1 MSTNIGSDGAPDAF
15 AGTGTATV
23 APAAATSLPRG
34 EIGLLG
40 VLMPG
45 LAQVAPAFNLFFTT
59 GLMAAFAGASVPLV
73 FLISMVGLIATA
85 ASLALFSGVFPSAG
99 SFLTYIARS
108 MGVRTS
114 VVVGVITLLGYII
127 AFGGIYIFVGQY
139 IVLNVLN
146 DPHIWGITQIVT
158 IAYGVLVVAP
168 VILGLKFGVRT
179 TVVLYAFEVVLLL
192 ALAIAVLAKGGSQ
205 GLSAT
210 PFHWPGGSGTKD
222 IFIAFSLA
230 VLAFGGFEAAA
241 PLAEET
247 RNPRRNVPLAV
258 IGTVVISG
266 ILYVFCSYALII
278 AFGPDHISALVSD
291 PNPFHTAAQHYIAPL
306 APLITWIFLTSVT
319 SSYVAANTQTARVIF
334 AGARGGL
341 WAKTLASVSPRFRT
355 PWAAAIAFVAPSIA
369 IGVISTAFTDPGT
382 AVGLLSTYG
391 ILGLVL
397 MYLMANIALIV
408 QWVRFRRSGVRK
420 NVWGWVVTPVI
431 GVLVLAIPIWG
442 DLRPGQ
448 PAPYSYLPWL
458 TIGLIGAGI
467 VYMLVLSAVRPRA
480 IEFAVANLEGEVEAA
495 SAAL

>member
-1 MSTNIGSDGAPDAF
+1 MSMNTGPADAF
-15 AGTGTATV
+15 AGTAT
-23 APAAATSLPRG
+23 APAPGATLPRG

-139 IVLNVLN
+139 IVENVLN

-158 IAYGVLVVAP
+158 ILYGALVVAP
-168 VILGLKFGVRT
+168 VVLGLKFGVRT
-179 TVVLYAFEVVLLL
+179 TVVLYVFEVVLLL
-192 ALAIAVLAKGGSQ
+192 ALAITVLAKGGAQ
-205 GLSAT
+205 GLSGT
-210 PFHWPGGSGTKD
+210 PFRWPGGSGTKD

-278 AFGPDHISALVSD
+278 AFGPGHISALVAD
-291 PNPFHTAAQHYIAPL
+291 PNPFHTAAAKFIAPL

-408 QWVRFRRSGVRK
+408 QWARFRRAGVRK

-458 TIGLIGAGI
+458 TIALIAAGV
-467 VYMLVLSAVRPRA
+467 VYMLVLSAVRPQA
-480 IEFAVANLEGEVEAA
+480 IQHAVANLEGEVEAA

>member
-1 MSTNIGSDGAPDAF
+1 
-15 AGTGTATV
+15 
-23 APAAATSLPRG
+23 
-34 EIGLLG
+34 
-40 VLMPG
+40 MPG

-139 IVLNVLN
+139 IVQNVLN

-168 VILGLKFGVRT
+168 VIIGLKFGVRT

-192 ALAIAVLAKGGSQ
+192 ALAITVLAKGGAH

-278 AFGPDHISALVSD
+278 AFGPGTSARWCRTRTRSTPPPSFIS
-291 PNPFHTAAQHYIAPL
+291 PL

-408 QWVRFRRSGVRK
+408 QWARFRRAGVRK
-420 NVWGWVVTPVI
+420 NVWAWVVTPVI

-458 TIGLIGAGI
+458 TIALIAAGI
-467 VYMLVLSAVRPRA
+467 IYMLVLGAVRPRA
-480 IEFAVANLEGEVEAA
+480 IENAVANLEGEVGAA

>member
-1 MSTNIGSDGAPDAF
+1 MAANIQT
-15 AGTGTATV
+15 AGETSRAT
-23 APAAATSLPRG
+23 LPRG

-85 ASLALFSGVFPSAG
+85 GSLALFSGVFPSAG
-99 SFLTYIARS
+99 SFLTYIARAI
-108 MGVRTS
+108 GARTS

-158 IAYGVLVVAP
+158 ILYGVLVVAP
-168 VILGLKFGVRT
+168 VVLGLKFGVRT
-179 TVVLYAFEVVLLL
+179 TIVLYLFEVVLLL
-192 ALAIAVLAKGGSQ
+192 VLAIAVLAKGGAQ
-205 GLSAT
+205 GLSGT
-210 PFHWPGGSGTKD
+210 PLHWPGGSGTKD

-278 AFGPDHISALVSD
+278 AFGPSHMSALTSD
-291 PNPFHTAAQHYIAPL
+291 GNPFQTAAKHFIAPL

-341 WAKTLASVSPRFRT
+341 WPRGLAAVSPRFRT

-408 QWVRFRRSGVRK
+408 QFFRFRRSGVRK
-420 NVWGWVVTPVI
+420 NPLAWVVTPVI
-431 GVLVLAIPIWG
+431 GVLVLAIPVWG

-458 TIGLIGAGI
+458 TIALIAAG
-467 VYMLVLSAVRPRA
+467 VLYMLVLQATRPRA
-480 IEFAVANLEGEVEAA
+480 LDQAVSLLEGEVEAA
-495 SAAL
+495 SGAT

>member
-1 MSTNIGSDGAPDAF
+1 MAANTQTADE
-15 AGTGTATV
+15 AGRAT
-23 APAAATSLPRG
+23 LPRG

-45 LAQVAPAFNLFFTT
+45 LAQVAPAFNLFFTA
-59 GLMAAFAGASVPLV
+59 GVMAAFAGASVPLV

-85 ASLALFSGVFPSAG
+85 ASLALFSGVYPSAG
-99 SFLTYIARS
+99 SFLTYIARA
-108 MGVRTS
+108 MGTRTS
-114 VVVGVITLLGYII
+114 LVVGVMTLLGYII

-139 IVLNVLN
+139 ITANVLN
-146 DPHIWGITQIVT
+146 DPHIWGITQIIT
-158 IAYGVLVVAP
+158 IIYGALVVAP
-168 VILGLKFGVRT
+168 VVLGLKFGVRT
-179 TVVLYAFEVVLLL
+179 TVVLYLFEVVLLL
-192 ALAIAVLAKGGSQ
+192 VLAIAVLAKGGAE
-205 GLSAT
+205 GLSGI
-210 PFHWPGGSGTKD
+210 PFTWPSGSGTKD
-222 IFIAFSLA
+222 IFIAFSFA

-258 IGTVVISG
+258 IGTVVVSG

-278 AFGPDHISALVSD
+278 AFGPSHMGALAAD
-291 PNPFHTAAQHYIAPL
+291 GNPFQTAAKHFIAPL

-319 SSYVAANTQTARVIF
+319 SSYVAANTQTSRVIF

-341 WAKTLASVSPRFRT
+341 WPKSLAAVSPRFRT

-369 IGVISTAFTDPGT
+369 IGVISTAVTDPGT

-397 MYLMANIALIV
+397 MYLMANVALIV
-408 QWVRFRRSGVRK
+408 QWARFRRQGVHK
-420 NVWGWVVTPVI
+420 NVWAWVVTPVI
-431 GVLVLAIPIWG
+431 GVLVLAIPVWG

-458 TIGLIGAGI
+458 TLALIAVGIG
-467 VYMLVLSAVRPRA
+467 YMLVLQAIRPRTLDQ
-480 IEFAVANLEGEVEAA
+480 AVGLLEGEVEAA
-495 SAAL
+495 AGAL